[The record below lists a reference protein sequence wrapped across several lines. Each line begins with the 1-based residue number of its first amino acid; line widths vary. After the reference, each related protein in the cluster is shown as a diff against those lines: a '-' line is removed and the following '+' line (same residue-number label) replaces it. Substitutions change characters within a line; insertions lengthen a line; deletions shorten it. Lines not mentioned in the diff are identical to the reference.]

1 MAPRTLV
8 PSVDAA
14 LDVVRRPGGTR
25 NRPRQRSIDNG
36 KPVARRGRKATGLTQ
51 VAGLPNRRWTVM
63 VQISPRVRIAV
74 RAVMNVGLMV
84 AVLLAAAAN
93 YQG

>member
-1 MAPRTLV
+1 
-8 PSVDAA
+8 
-14 LDVVRRPGGTR
+14 
-25 NRPRQRSIDNG
+25 
-36 KPVARRGRKATGLTQ
+36 
-51 VAGLPNRRWTVM
+51 M